1 MTRGERIVKKYPNRR
16 LYDTES
22 SSYITLLDAKHL
34 VNEKVKFRVKEART
48 NKDITNVVL
57 LQILTQDELDEPA
70 QLHTELLRQMI
81 QLNCNYKRTET
92 DSENDYLVQL
102 KLLLDDQREEKL
114 NGADLKSTFN

>member
-1 MTRGERIVKKYPNRR
+1 MTRGDRIVKKYPNRR
-16 LYDTES
+16 LYATES
-22 SSYITLLDAKHL
+22 CSYITLLDAKHL